1 MLLLNNFDPT
11 VDFWTSNPQAQILF
25 ASYYPSTPSAH
36 MWAALL
42 FAHPES
48 KLFSESP
55 TSRRTLILND
65 YLHDPSFP
73 WETLT
78 PLIEDVKRL
87 ALSKAQQLLLAWEKR
102 MYEREAFMDSV
113 SYAPDTYQMKE
124 QMAKETPKMW
134 QSLFQI
140 QELLAKEKASHV
152 EGNIE
157 ESLSEK
163 NLI

>member
-1 MLLLNNFDPT
+1 
-11 VDFWTSNPQAQILF
+11 
-25 ASYYPSTPSAH
+25 
-36 MWAALL
+36 
-42 FAHPES
+42 
-48 KLFSESP
+48 
-55 TSRRTLILND
+55 
-65 YLHDPSFP
+65 
-73 WETLT
+73 
-78 PLIEDVKRL
+78 
-87 ALSKAQQLLLAWEKR
+87 

-113 SYAPDTYQMKE
+113 SYSPETYQMKE

-140 QELLAKEKASHV
+140 QELLAKEKNSHV